1 MKSMRPINY
10 IIIHCTATQPDV
22 TIESIKRYW
31 KENLKWKNP
40 GYHYMIKAD
49 GEIVNTLPIDQV
61 SNGVAGW
68 NSQIINISYIGGID
82 KSNHPKDT
90 RTQEQKKSIVKL
102 LRELKSKFPKARIQG
117 HRDFP
122 NVHKACP
129 SFDAKK
135 EYAGLS

>member
-1 MKSMRPINY
+1 MRTINY
-10 IIIHCTATQPDV
+10 IVIHCTATQPDV

-49 GEIVNTLPIDQV
+49 GKIVNTLPIDQV

-82 KSNHPKDT
+82 KNNHPKDT
-90 RTQEQKKSIVKL
+90 RTEEQKRSIVKL
-102 LRELKSKFPKARIQG
+102 LRELKSKFPKATIQG

>member
-1 MKSMRPINY
+1 MRTINY
-10 IIIHCTATQPDV
+10 IVVHCTATQPNAK
-22 TIESIKRYW
+22 IEDIKRYW
-31 KENLKWKNP
+31 RENLKWKSP
-40 GYHYMIKAD
+40 GYHYMIKSD

-82 KSNHPKDT
+82 KNNQPKDT
-90 RTQEQKKSIVKL
+90 RTAEQKASLLKL
-102 LRELKSKFPKARIQG
+102 LKELKSKFPKAKIQG

-135 EYAGLS
+135 EYSGL

>member
-1 MKSMRPINY
+1 MRTINY
-10 IIIHCTATQPDV
+10 IVIHCTATQPDAK
-22 TIESIKRYW
+22 IDSIKRYW
-31 KENLKWKNP
+31 KENLKWKSP

-82 KSNHPKDT
+82 KNGNPKDT
-90 RTQEQKKSIVKL
+90 RTTEQKASILKL
-102 LRELKSKFPKARIQG
+102 LKELKSKFPKAKIQG

-135 EYAGLS
+135 EYSGL

>member
-1 MKSMRPINY
+1 MRTINY
-10 IIIHCTATQPDV
+10 IVIHCTATQPDV
-22 TIESIKRYW
+22 KIESIKRYW

-49 GEIVNTLPIDQV
+49 GEIVNTLPIGQV

-82 KSNHPKDT
+82 KSGNPEDT
-90 RTQEQKKSIVKL
+90 RTEEQKKSIIKL
-102 LRELKSKFPKARIQG
+102 LRELKSTFPKAKIQG
-117 HRDFP
+117 HTDFP

-135 EYAGLS
+135 EYAGL

>member
-1 MKSMRPINY
+1 MRTINY
-10 IIIHCTATQPDV
+10 IVVHCTATQPNAR
-22 TIESIKRYW
+22 IEDIKRYW
-31 KENLKWKNP
+31 RENLKWKSP

-68 NSQIINISYIGGID
+68 NSQIINISYIGGVD
-82 KSNHPKDT
+82 KNNHPKDT
-90 RTQEQKKSIVKL
+90 RTPEQKASILKL
-102 LRELKSKFPKARIQG
+102 LKELKSKFPKAKIQG

-135 EYAGLS
+135 EYSSL

>member
-1 MKSMRPINY
+1 MRNINY
-10 IIIHCTATQPDV
+10 LVVHCTATQPDV
-22 TIESIKRYW
+22 KIESIKRYW
-31 KENLKWKNP
+31 KENLKWKSP

-49 GEIVNTLPIDQV
+49 GEIVNTLPIDKI

-82 KSNHPKDT
+82 KSGNPKDT
-90 RTQEQKKSIVKL
+90 RTAEQKASLLKL
-102 LRELKSKFPKARIQG
+102 LKELKSKFPKAKIQG

-135 EYAGLS
+135 EYSGLK

>member
-1 MKSMRPINY
+1 MRTINY
-10 IIIHCTATQPDV
+10 IVIHCTATQSDV
-22 TIESIKRYW
+22 KIESIKRYW
-31 KENLKWKNP
+31 KESLKWKNP

-49 GEIVNTLPIDQV
+49 GEIVNTLPIGQV

-82 KSNHPKDT
+82 KSGNPEDT
-90 RTQEQKKSIVKL
+90 RTEEQKKSIIKL
-102 LRELKSKFPKARIQG
+102 LRELKSTFPKAKIQG
-117 HRDFP
+117 HKDFP

-135 EYAGLS
+135 EYSGLS

>member
-1 MKSMRPINY
+1 MRTINY
-10 IIIHCTATQPDV
+10 IVIHCTATQPDV
-22 TIESIKRYW
+22 KIESIKRYW

-49 GEIVNTLPIDQV
+49 GKTVNTLPIDQI

-82 KSNHPKDT
+82 KNGNPKDT
-90 RTQEQKKSIVKL
+90 RTEEQKKSMIKL
-102 LRELKSKFPKARIQG
+102 LRELKSTFPKAKIQG

-135 EYAGLS
+135 EYAIL

>member
-1 MKSMRPINY
+1 MRTINY
-10 IIIHCTATQPDV
+10 IVIHCTATQPDV
-22 TIESIKRYW
+22 KIESIKRYW

-82 KSNHPKDT
+82 RSGNPKDT
-90 RTQEQKKSIVKL
+90 RTEEQKKSMVKL
-102 LRELKSKFPKARIQG
+102 LRELKSKFPKAKIQG

-122 NVHKACP
+122 NVYKACP

-135 EYAGLS
+135 EYASSQ

>member
-1 MKSMRPINY
+1 MRTINY
-10 IIIHCTATQPDV
+10 IVIHCTATQPDV
-22 TIESIKRYW
+22 TIDSIKRYW

-49 GEIVNTLPIDQV
+49 GKIVNTLPIDQV

-82 KSNHPKDT
+82 KNKHPKDT
-90 RTQEQKKSIVKL
+90 RTEEQKKSMIKL
-102 LRELKSKFPKARIQG
+102 LRELKSKFPKATIQG

-129 SFDAKK
+129 SFDAKR
-135 EYAGLS
+135 EYSGLLVS

>member
-1 MKSMRPINY
+1 MRTINY
-10 IIIHCTATQPDV
+10 IVVHCTATQPNAK
-22 TIESIKRYW
+22 IEDIKRYW
-31 KENLKWKNP
+31 KENLKWKSP

-68 NSQIINISYIGGID
+68 NSQIINISYIGGVD
-82 KSNHPKDT
+82 KNNQPKDT
-90 RTQEQKKSIVKL
+90 RTAEQKASILKL
-102 LRELKSKFPKARIQG
+102 LKELKSKFPKAKIQG

-135 EYAGLS
+135 EYSSL

>member
-1 MKSMRPINY
+1 MKSMRTINY
-10 IIIHCTATQPDV
+10 IVIHCTATQPDV
-22 TIESIKRYW
+22 KIESIKRYW

-49 GEIVNTLPIDQV
+49 GKTVNTLPIDQV

-82 KSNHPKDT
+82 KSGNPEDT
-90 RTQEQKKSIVKL
+90 RTEEQKKSIVKL
-102 LRELKSKFPKARIQG
+102 LRELKSKFPKTKIQG

-122 NVHKACP
+122 NVHKACL

-135 EYAGLS
+135 EYAGL

>member
-1 MKSMRPINY
+1 MRPINY
-10 IIIHCTATQPDV
+10 IVIHCTATRPDV

-82 KSNHPKDT
+82 KNNHPKDT

-102 LRELKSKFPKARIQG
+102 LRELKSKFPKAKIQG

-135 EYAGLS
+135 EYSGL